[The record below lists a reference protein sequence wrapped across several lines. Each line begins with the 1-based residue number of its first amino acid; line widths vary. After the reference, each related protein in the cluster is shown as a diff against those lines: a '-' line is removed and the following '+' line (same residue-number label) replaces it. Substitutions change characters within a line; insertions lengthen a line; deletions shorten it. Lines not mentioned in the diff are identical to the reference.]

1 MTISVRPLKAEDKS
15 RWLELW
21 NGYLTFYET
30 SLSDEQTELTWNR
43 LMDSSYGVFGLM
55 AEKDGAMVG
64 ITHFMFRPSTW
75 APKDYC
81 YLEDLFVDPTVRGSG
96 AGRALISRVIELA
109 KEHGAG
115 RVYWTTKENNAQ
127 ARILYDS
134 FIKVSEF
141 VQYRFPLNP

>member
-1 MTISVRPLKAEDKS
+1 MTISIRPLKAEDKS

-21 NGYLTFYET
+21 KGYLTFYET
-30 SLSDEQTELTWNR
+30 SLSDEQTELTWKR
-43 LMDSSYGVFGLM
+43 LMDTNYGVFGLM

-81 YLEDLFVDPTVRGSG
+81 YLEDLFVDPTVRGGG
-96 AGRALISRVIELA
+96 AGRALINRVIEVA

-115 RVYWTTKENNAQ
+115 RVYWTTKESNAQ

>member
-21 NGYLTFYET
+21 HGYLTFYET
-30 SLSDEQTELTWNR
+30 SLSSEQTELTWNR
-43 LMDSSYGVFGLM
+43 LMDSNYGVFGLM

-81 YLEDLFVDPTVRGSG
+81 YLEDLFVDPTVRGGG
-96 AGRALISRVIELA
+96 AGRALISRVIEVA

-134 FIKVSEF
+134 FTKVSEF

>member
-30 SLSDEQTELTWNR
+30 SLSNEQTELTWKR
-43 LMDSSYGVFGLM
+43 LMDSNYGVFGLI

-96 AGRALISRVIELA
+96 AGRALINRVIELA

-141 VQYRFPLNP
+141 VQYRFPLNH

>member
-30 SLSDEQTELTWNR
+30 SLSDEQTELTWKR
-43 LMDSSYGVFGLM
+43 LMDSNYGVFGLM

-81 YLEDLFVDPTVRGSG
+81 YLEDLFVDPTVRGGG
-96 AGRALISRVIELA
+96 AGRALISRVIEVA

-115 RVYWTTKENNAQ
+115 RVYWTTKESNAQ

>member
-21 NGYLTFYET
+21 QGYLTFYET
-30 SLSDEQTELTWNR
+30 SLSSEQTELTWNR
-43 LMDSSYGVFGLM
+43 LMDSNYGVFGLM

-81 YLEDLFVDPTVRGSG
+81 YLEDLFVDPTVRGGG
-96 AGRALISRVIELA
+96 AGRALISRVIEVA

-115 RVYWTTKENNAQ
+115 RVYWTTKESNAQ

-134 FIKVSEF
+134 FTKVSEF

>member
-30 SLSDEQTELTWNR
+30 SLSSEQTEFTWNR
-43 LMDSSYGVFGLM
+43 VMDSNYGVFGLM

-81 YLEDLFVDPTVRGSG
+81 YLEDLFVDPTIRGGG

-115 RVYWTTKENNAQ
+115 RVYWTTKESNAQ

>member
-30 SLSDEQTELTWNR
+30 SLSNEQTELTWKR
-43 LMDSSYGVFGLM
+43 LMDYNYGVFGLI

-96 AGRALISRVIELA
+96 AGRALINRVIELA